1 MILHNKTSLEPA
13 FRSRHLCNAF
23 QMNAIQFAYCQ
34 ISQADPRK
42 AFQLK
47 WLSRHCLWL
56 SALVLCLSGAAS
68 VSAAEPFEAFL
79 QKHCIRCHGAQKEE
93 GDIRIDR
100 LSRDFKA
107 GLDTHHW
114 AEMLDKVNSGEMP
127 PEDQP
132 QPTQDEI
139 SAFVSRLDALLKEG
153 RAARMAARP
162 AVSHYRLSRKEYQHT
177 VYDLLG
183 VRYDPA
189 KPGELNEDT
198 LWHGYER
205 IGSQLSLSPS
215 HVDRY
220 YRAADIVLD
229 RAFPETTSEARKVRK
244 TAADLRYGGG
254 KKQQEVL
261 DRFGIKRPLRYLL
274 FPGRVTSAMSSNWFG
289 RTGPEHSGL
298 YKLRLQ
304 ASGIRPPGG
313 QPAHLSIGKQTS
325 EETVDG
331 LIEFD
336 ITAPEDKPQ
345 VYEFEVFLEMPTQL
359 HFAVVATDVVDRRGG
374 AAFRNALTS
383 RNGYLF
389 THSSETLLLNPN
401 APQMFDGKG
410 NGIFSTVI
418 LDWIE
423 WEGPLVTDA
432 EKSRRDG
439 VMPPADATPDVVAA
453 HLKRFAE
460 RAWRR
465 PVKMDELKDY
475 LETYRLEREA
485 GEKTGQAYRTALQ
498 SVLTSRNFIY
508 LVEGEPAARQQ
519 LTGWELASR
528 LSYFLWSSMPDEA
541 LINAARNGNLK
552 DDALRQQVDRM
563 LTDDRIARFIEDF
576 SRQWLQLH
584 RVGMFPPD
592 KKLYPTYDDWL
603 ETSMRAEPVEYFRE
617 VLTKNLPVESFLDS
631 GWTMANA
638 RLCDFYGLPE
648 PEKDGF
654 QRVSL
659 KPEDH
664 RGGLLTMGAVLGLT
678 SDGTRHRPVHRGV
691 WLSETIFNKTPPSPP
706 ANVDPIEPIP
716 PKGAK
721 ITIRQRIE
729 AHAKNTSCAACHRN
743 IDPLGLAFDQ
753 YDAIGQW
760 RTREQVPTGVGEDPL
775 VDASGVMP
783 DGRAF
788 TDSVNFKR
796 LLLDDR
802 DKIARAFI
810 EHLCTYALRRV
821 LTVDD
826 RDGIQAIVDVA
837 KRDGYRVKDIV
848 RAVALSDLLQ
858 QR

>member
-1 MILHNKTSLEPA
+1 MTM
-13 FRSRHLCNAF
+13 HLMLCVA
-23 QMNAIQFAYCQ
+23 MGMTV
-34 ISQADPRK
+34 
-42 AFQLK
+42 
-47 WLSRHCLWL
+47 
-56 SALVLCLSGAAS
+56 SA
-68 VSAAEPFEAFL
+68 SAAESFEAFL
-79 QKHCIRCHGAQKEE
+79 GKHCVRCHGAEKEE
-93 GDIRIDR
+93 GDIRLDR
-100 LSRDFKA
+100 LSRDFKS
-107 GLDTHHW
+107 GVDTHHW
-114 AEMLDKVNSGEMP
+114 AETLDKLNSGEMP
-127 PEDQP
+127 PEDEP
-132 QPTQDEI
+132 QPTPDEI
-139 SAFVSRLDALLKEG
+139 SEFVTALDALLKEG
-153 RAARMAARP
+153 RAARMAERP
-162 AVSHYRLSRKEYQHT
+162 AVAHYRLSRKEYQNT

-229 RAFPETTSEARKVRK
+229 RAFPATSSEARKVRK
-244 TAADLRYGGG
+244 TAAELRYGGG
-254 KKQQEVL
+254 KDQQEAL

-274 FPGRVTSAMSSNWFG
+274 FPGRVQNALSSNWFG
-289 RTGPEHSGL
+289 KTGPEHSGL

-313 QPAHLSIGKQTS
+313 QPAHLSIGKRTS

-336 ITAPEDKPQ
+336 ITAPEDSPQ
-345 VYEFEVFLEMPTQL
+345 IYEFEVFLEMPATL

-374 AAFRNALTS
+374 AAFRNALAS
-383 RNGYLF
+383 RGGYIF

-401 APQMFDGKG
+401 APQMFDGDG

-418 LDWIE
+418 LDWVE
-423 WEGPLVTDA
+423 WEGPLVTA
-432 EKSRRDG
+432 EETSQRDG
-439 VMPPADATPDVVAA
+439 VLPPEEATPEQVAE
-453 HLKRFAE
+453 HLTRFAE

-465 PVKMDELKDY
+465 PVSREELDGY
-475 LETYRLEREA
+475 LETYRAECEA
-485 GEKTGQAYRTALQ
+485 GEKAGDAYRIALQ

-508 LVEGEPAARQQ
+508 LVQGDPEARER
-519 LTGWELASR
+519 LTPWELASR
-528 LSYFLWSSMPDEA
+528 LSYFLWSSMPD
-541 LINAARNGNLK
+541 
-552 DDALRQQVDRM
+552 DALFNRASSGGLVGEGLQQEVERM
-563 LTDDRIARFIEDF
+563 LTDNRINRFIDDF
-576 SRQWLQLH
+576 ARQWLQLH

-592 KKLYPTYDDWL
+592 KKLYPVYDDWL
-603 ETSMRAEPVEYFRE
+603 EASMRQEPVEYFRE
-617 VLTKNLPVESFLDS
+617 MLKDNLPIDSFLDS
-631 GWTMANA
+631 DWTMANA

-648 PEKDGF
+648 PKAGGF
-654 QRVSL
+654 QRVTF

-691 WLSETIFNKTPPSPP
+691 WLSETIFNRTPPSPP

-716 PKGAK
+716 PEGTK

-729 AHAKNTSCAACHRN
+729 AHARNASCAACHRN

-760 RTREQVPTGVGEDPL
+760 RTHEQVATGKGEDPL

-783 DGRAF
+783 DGRPF
-788 TDSVNFKR
+788 TGAGEFKR
-796 LLLDDR
+796 LMIGDR
-802 DKIARAFI
+802 DKVARAFI

-826 RDGIQAIVDVA
+826 RDDLKAIQEEAKKNQYGVRAI
-837 KRDGYRVKDIV
+837 I
-848 RAVALSDLLQ
+848 RAVALSDLIQ
-858 QR
+858 KR